1 MRRTLALSFLLLF
14 VLLGCG
20 GGEKKPE
27 PATAEPTPEGI
38 RAEAQKIRQIIQRAE
53 TASGAQELQQ
63 LAQQYQQAVSTFR
76 QQYGSTPTGSQE
88 LQSIANDRVNAGQA
102 RFDRG
107 KYGGAVGCCDA
118 ALLADPSSFRAVE
131 LKNRAQ
137 EELNKP
143 KVRLKGFINMGE
155 TRELYAILEVNYPAT
170 RRKDTVNVRKG
181 HVFGDENNF
190 RLKRII
196 APQQGVIIN
205 DTKTGKEQTLLLR
218 P

>member
-1 MRRTLALSFLLLF
+1 MA
-14 VLLGCG
+14 
-20 GGEKKPE
+20 
-27 PATAEPTPEGI
+27 
-38 RAEAQKIRQIIQRAE
+38 
-53 TASGAQELQQ
+53 
-63 LAQQYQQAVSTFR
+63 
-76 QQYGSTPTGSQE
+76 SQE
-88 LQSIANDRVNAGQA
+88 LQSIANELVNAAQA
-102 RFDRG
+102 KFDLG
-107 KYGGAVGCCDA
+107 KYGAAVGSCDA

-155 TRELYAILEVNYPAT
+155 PRELYAILEVNYPAT